1 MQPRKKV
8 KENTEPTVQIPKN
21 VIVNFI
27 NNRNEALG
35 VYEVPVNAGPKEF
48 QELVNSILPETDR
61 EEFNFFHKT
70 KEIKVKL
77 EVFFQQIQYTNF
89 EANLEIIYHP
99 VSNFKVKP
107 VTRSANSMYG
117 HTEAVLSLNFSPDCK
132 NLASGSGDGTVRL
145 WDIFTQ
151 TPMK

>member
-1 MQPRKKV
+1 MQPWKKV

-35 VYEVPVNAGPKEF
+35 VYEVPVDAGPKEF

-61 EEFNFFHKT
+61 EEF
-70 KEIKVKL
+70 KVKL

-89 EANLEIIYHP
+89 EANL
-99 VSNFKVKP
+99 
-107 VTRSANSMYG
+107 
-117 HTEAVLSLNFSPDCK
+117 
-132 NLASGSGDGTVRL
+132 
-145 WDIFTQ
+145 
-151 TPMK
+151 

>member
-35 VYEVPVNAGPKEF
+35 VYEVPVDAGPKEF
-48 QELVNSILPETDR
+48 QELVNSILPE
-61 EEFNFFHKT
+61 T

-89 EANLEIIYHP
+89 EANL
-99 VSNFKVKP
+99 
-107 VTRSANSMYG
+107 
-117 HTEAVLSLNFSPDCK
+117 
-132 NLASGSGDGTVRL
+132 
-145 WDIFTQ
+145 
-151 TPMK
+151 